1 MMAVISDQRGASQ
14 DPFSQREKEGP
25 AAQRW
30 EVEGF
35 RPLRSILNR
44 RNPSPSHAFGAGP
57 SLSLRERCSERDP
70 CC

>member
-1 MMAVISDQRGASQ
+1 MVTREQHGAVSR
-14 DPFSQREKEGP
+14 PFSQGEKEGP

-30 EVEGF
+30 EVEGV

-44 RNPSPSHAFGAGP
+44 PNPSPSHAIGAGP
-57 SLSLRERCSERDP
+57 SLSLRERCSERKP